1 MNLIDAITKFT
12 NNEKKFIIICKNYKE
27 KTVLDLILSN
37 LDFGYN
43 GYYKVSYI
51 LQRKKDNITFLIIY
65 NSDFKRAAD
74 YLRGQRFDGLLIS
87 KEIKESYKIL
97 PYFPISCNIVG
108 FDMPSAAEIK
118 KILLERIRD
127 GNLDKFQIY
136 TYVKELL

>member
-12 NNEKKFIIICKNYKE
+12 NNEKKFIIVYKDYKE
-27 KTVLDLILSN
+27 MVTLNLILSN
-37 LDFGYN
+37 LGFEHN
-43 GYYKVSYI
+43 GYYKVSCI
-51 LQRKKDNITFLIIY
+51 LQRKKDNITFLIIH
-65 NSDFKRAAD
+65 NSNFNRVVD
-74 YLRGQRFDGLLIS
+74 YFRGQRFDGLLIS

-97 PYFPISCNIVG
+97 PFFPMSCNIIR

-118 KILLERIRD
+118 DILLKRIKN